1 MKRAMQTADVTIVGA
16 GLAGVECANQIIQGG
31 FTATLIDK
39 KPECFG
45 AYELP
50 TLAELVCSNSL
61 KSNDPTTASGLL
73 KREMRALGS
82 LVLQIADT
90 MPLRAG
96 GALAVDRHLFS
107 QAVTQFIEVQPGIHL
122 RSATVEAIPELDHYT
137 VIATGPL
144 TKESL
149 ARQLAGEHLHF
160 FDATAPIVSAESIEL
175 AHAFAAGR
183 YDKGGAD
190 YLNCPLDK
198 ETYDALRDALRD
210 GDVVDTADYDDALFQ
225 HCQPIERLAARG
237 DDTLRFGPLRPI
249 GLKDPLT
256 GRRPYAVVQ
265 LRRENKSGSMWGLVG
280 FQTRLTWPEQKRIF
294 RLIPAL
300 QHAEFLRH
308 GVMHKNTFV
317 HGPSTLQAGNE
328 MKARPGV
335 FIAGQ
340 LTGVEG
346 YMESAASGLLTGRYI
361 RHLLE
366 GKSREEAMRLL
377 PNNETILGAL
387 HDYVIAAET
396 KDYQPMNA
404 NFGLLAMDEA
414 PRKKEARR
422 RYFMERSDREM
433 ARLVEALHG

>member
-1 MKRAMQTADVTIVGA
+1 MKTTDVTIVGA

-31 FTATLIDK
+31 FSVTLIDK
-39 KPECFG
+39 KPERFG

-82 LVLQIADT
+82 LVLQIADA

-96 GALAVDRHLFS
+96 GALAVDRQLFS
-107 QAVTQFIEVQPGIHL
+107 QAVTQHL
-122 RSATVEAIPELDHYT
+122 KKQTRLVLQSATVETIPVPNRYT
-137 VIATGPL
+137 VVASGPL
-144 TKESL
+144 TKEPL
-149 ARQLAGEHLHF
+149 ATELAGDGLHF
-160 FDATAPIVSAESIEL
+160 FDATAPIVSADSIDL
-175 AHAFAAGR
+175 THTFAAGR

-190 YLNCPLDK
+190 YLNCPLTQ
-198 ETYDALRDALRD
+198 EAYEALRDALRS
-210 GDVVDTADYDDALFQ
+210 GDVVATADYDDKLFQ
-225 HCQPIERLAARG
+225 HCQPVERLAARG

-249 GLKDPLT
+249 GLKDPQT

-300 QHAEFLRH
+300 QSAEFLRY

-328 MKARPGV
+328 MKAQPGV
-335 FIAGQ
+335 FLAGQ

-346 YMESAASGLLTGRYI
+346 YMESAASGLLTGRFI

-366 GKSREEAMRLL
+366 GRSREAATLLL
-377 PNNETILGAL
+377 PNQETIIGAL
-387 HDYVIAAET
+387 HDYVIHADTA
-396 KDYQPMNA
+396 DYQPMNA
-404 NFGLLAMDEA
+404 NFGLLPVADA

-422 RYFMERSDREM
+422 QFFIERSDREM
-433 ARLVEALHG
+433 ARLLEALYA